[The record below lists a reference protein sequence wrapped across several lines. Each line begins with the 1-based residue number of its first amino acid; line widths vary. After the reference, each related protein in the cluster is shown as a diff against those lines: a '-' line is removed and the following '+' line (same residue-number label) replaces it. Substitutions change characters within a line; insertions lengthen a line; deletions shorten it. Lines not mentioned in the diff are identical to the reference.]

1 MTTKETF
8 LQDNKGKE
16 AWCQY
21 FELTYGNYQPS
32 FTPSEL
38 LRTQI
43 QGLIHCGFLSDSV
56 LKMEDDGYRREIESL
71 LTSEII
77 QLQCQWIAEH
87 LSFDIL
93 AYIQGRQL
101 LINNMAIIGEQVKE
115 EDTTDDTDRHT
126 VGVKKIEMFL
136 KSASLRDELQR
147 LENKL
152 FFSNNEAKDAFAALL
167 AQRGSVDL
175 ATVSMIKDARR
186 NAISTK

>member
-1 MTTKETF
+1 MTTKESF
-8 LQDNKGKE
+8 LQDNQGKE
-16 AWCQY
+16 KWCEY
-21 FELTYGNYQPS
+21 FELTYGNYQPTA
-32 FTPSEL
+32 TPSEL

-43 QGLIHCGFLSDSV
+43 QGLIHCGFLSESV
-56 LKMEDDGYRREIESL
+56 LKMEDDGYRMELEAI

-136 KSASLRDELQR
+136 KSAALRDELQR

-152 FFSNNEAKDAFAALL
+152 FFNSNEAKEAFAVLL
-167 AQRGSVDL
+167 AQKGSVDL
-175 ATVSMIKDARR
+175 ATVNMIKEARR
-186 NAISTK
+186 NAIPTK